1 METVIFKVF
10 SSVSAEK
17 PVMERILYPVSGLF
31 LDYSQII
38 NSLHQLFGDGSVV
51 VISHEKVKK

>member
-10 SSVSAEK
+10 ASASAEK
-17 PVMERILYPVSGLF
+17 PVMERILYPTSGIF

-38 NSLHQLFGDGSVV
+38 SSLHQLFGDGSVV
-51 VISHEKVKK
+51 VVSHEKVKK